1 MTQSRSFLLF
11 AVLVGSLLTGVSALA
26 QPAGQT
32 VLLHN
37 VNGYTLDSQRE
48 LVSFHALQFT
58 GDTVERVYREG
69 ESLPGQEGQRRIDG
83 QGRTLLPG
91 LIDAH
96 GHVLSYGLSLLRV
109 DLTGTATEAE
119 AADRVRNFLAANDGL
134 QWVQGRGWNQ
144 VLWDSNA
151 FPEATSLDAVADD
164 TPVWLTRVDGHAG
177 WANSAAMEL
186 AGIDA
191 STADPEGGQILR
203 DDEGRPTG
211 VFVDNAMSLISRHIP
226 DTSLEERKYA
236 LQQALESLAS
246 QGLTSVHDASVSA
259 LTVQAY
265 QELQAEGAMPVR
277 VNAMLAATDPEL
289 SRMLEEGHVISE
301 DGMFKIDSVKISADG
316 ALGSRGAA
324 LIEEYSDDPG
334 NRGLLLHEPNTL
346 VDYME
351 QAMEAGFQVNIHAIG
366 DRANQLVLDGFE
378 QLIPA
383 TGTRD
388 LRHRVEHAQVLRYE
402 DILRFDELGVI
413 ASMQATHATSD
424 KNMAEDRLGSERI
437 LGAYAW
443 RSLLEAGA
451 TIANGSD
458 FPVESPNPFYGLH
471 AAITRQDHQD
481 QPPGGWYPEER
492 MTAAEAFTSFT
503 LDAALAGHQEDRLGT
518 LEPGKAADFILVDR
532 DIFAVEPADIWE
544 TQVLETWVN
553 GERVSRAE

>member
-1 MTQSRSFLLF
+1 MWL
-11 AVLVGSLLTGVSALA
+11 AVGHSHA
-26 QPAGQT
+26 QPAGST
-32 VLLHN
+32 MLLHN
-37 VNGYTLDSQRE
+37 INGYTLDSQRE

-58 GDTVERVYREG
+58 GDSVERVYREG
-69 ESLPGQEGQRRIDG
+69 ETLPAEEGLQRIDG
-83 QGRTLLPG
+83 RGRTVLPG

-96 GHVLSYGLSLLRV
+96 GHVLNYGLSLLRV
-109 DLTGTATEAE
+109 DLTGTTTQAE
-119 AADRVRNFLAANDGL
+119 ATARVRAFRAANEGL

-151 FPEATSLDAVADD
+151 FPDAASLDAVAGD

-186 AGIDA
+186 AGIEV
-191 STADPEGGQILR
+191 STQDPEGGQIIR
-203 DDEGRPTG
+203 DAEGRPTG
-211 VFVDNAMSLISRHIP
+211 VFVDNAMSLITRHIP
-226 DTSLEERKYA
+226 GISLEERKYA
-236 LQQALESLAS
+236 LLQALESLAA
-246 QGLTSVHDASVSA
+246 QGLTSVHDASVA
-259 LTVQAY
+259 AQTVQAY
-265 QELQAEGAMPVR
+265 RELQEEGTMPVR

-289 SRMLEEGHVISE
+289 PRMLAQGHLVSA
-301 DGMFKIDSVKISADG
+301 DGMLKIDSVKISADG

-324 LIEEYSDDPG
+324 LIEDYSDDPG
-334 NRGLLLHEPNTL
+334 NTGLLLHEPQTL
-346 VDYME
+346 TGYME
-351 QAMEAGFQVNIHAIG
+351 QAMRAGFQVNVHAIG
-366 DRANQLVLDGFE
+366 DRANLLVLDGFE
-378 QLIPA
+378 QLIPV
-383 TGTRD
+383 TGTRG

-402 DILRFDELGVI
+402 DILRFNELGVI

-424 KNMAEDRLGSERI
+424 KNMAKDRLGPVRI

-443 RSLLEAGA
+443 RSLLQAGA

-458 FPVESPNPFYGLH
+458 FPVESPNPFFGLH

-518 LEPGKAADFILVDR
+518 LEPGKAADFILIDR
-532 DIFAVEPADIWE
+532 DIFTVAPADIWQ

-553 GERVSRAE
+553 GVRVSRAE